1 MVLNFHA
8 KDGSFGLHSG
18 VPETIENNGGA
29 MPIVRDPLD
38 PKLSLWHFLAYELRF
53 EREKRGLSLTQ
64 MGQAI
69 NAARSSVSNIEAG
82 RRKID
87 ERQAKIIDRTWN
99 TGRLFELLLWYAR
112 TAHDPDWFRQYSQY
126 EATATTIKIY
136 HGQAIPGPLQ
146 TDDYIRALL
155 QVSDV
160 KDLEAALAE
169 RITRNRAILDRE
181 DPPLLW
187 ALMDESVLALPIGGP
202 DVMKAQL
209 KQLRELSNLP
219 HTIVRII
226 PTSSGAHLGIDGPF
240 QVMRMETRDVAYS
253 GAQNGG
259 RLIEGPAEVRELDV
273 RFDRIG
279 AKAASE
285 DGSRALIEQY
295 LERYA

>member
-1 MVLNFHA
+1 
-8 KDGSFGLHSG
+8 
-18 VPETIENNGGA
+18 VPGTIENNGGV
-29 MPIVRDPLD
+29 MPIVREPLD

-53 EREKRGLSLTQ
+53 EREKHGLSLAQ
-64 MGQAI
+64 MGQII
-69 NAARSSVSNIEAG
+69 NAARSTVSNVEAG

-87 ERQAKIIDRTWN
+87 ERQAKIIDRKWG

-112 TAHDPDWFRQYSQY
+112 TAHDPDWIRQYSHY

-155 QVSDV
+155 EVSDV
-160 KDLEAALAE
+160 KDIESALAE
-169 RITRNRAILDRE
+169 RISRNRAILDRE
-181 DPPLLW
+181 DQPFVW
-187 ALMDESVLALPIGGP
+187 ALMDESVLSLPIGGP

-209 KQLRELSNLP
+209 KQLRELADLP
-219 HTIVRII
+219 RMIVRII
-226 PTSSGAHLGIDGPF
+226 PTASGAHLGIDGPF
-240 QVMRMETRDVAYS
+240 QLIRMETRDVAYS

-259 RLIEGPAEVRELDV
+259 RLIEGPSEVRELDV

-295 LERYA
+295 MERYA